1 MKSYNLDISKI
12 ELDFING
19 DMILRDIQPAITFF
33 GSARIDET
41 NPYYNSATRLSN
53 MLSNIGY
60 NIISGGSSGIMEAS
74 NKGAF
79 INGKVESIGLNIHL
93 PKEQKMNGFTTKQI
107 TFEYLFAR
115 KFMLMRYSSGYIVYA
130 GGYGTLDEL
139 FEVLTLIQTK
149 KIPLRPIFLV
159 GVDFWQPLYDFITT
173 KLLKNNLISS
183 GDEKLLIITD
193 DLEYIIS
200 TIQNLDKES
209 KCQ

>member
-41 NPYYNSATRLSN
+41 NPYYNSATKLSN